1 MNSSMHKDERKEPSV
16 EKPPVCEPSRIHPE
30 EDGPDHT
37 ALTKR
42 TNTESNERGE
52 RRGERRGHESMNGAE
67 DQAPSV
73 RPRGTSQRRRARAAT
88 RFDPVVTQDKLIQGA
103 PTNVSTIGGLVRAR
117 AVKARASLRTLL
129 LVVPLLLLL
138 VAMLLLLV
146 LLEADLVTMS
156 VLIVGRR
163 DTTRTRAP
171 NCLLRTRSGI
181 MDGRY
186 WFWPVLQSVHPQGER
201 ERRDISELEF

>member
-16 EKPPVCEPSRIHPE
+16 EKPPVCGPSRIHPE

-37 ALTKR
+37 AHTKR

-52 RRGERRGHESMNGAE
+52 RRGQRRGERRGQESTNGAE

-103 PTNVSTIGGLVRAR
+103 PTNVSTIGGLDRGISR
-117 AVKARASLRTLL
+117 GRTYRKKGKKARSRHTRWASAGTL
-129 LVVPLLLLL
+129 
-138 VAMLLLLV
+138 
-146 LLEADLVTMS
+146 
-156 VLIVGRR
+156 
-163 DTTRTRAP
+163 
-171 NCLLRTRSGI
+171 
-181 MDGRY
+181 
-186 WFWPVLQSVHPQGER
+186 
-201 ERRDISELEF
+201 